1 MNFNK
6 IGFIGLG
13 LIGGSIA
20 QKIKQNK
27 PDTLIYATAGREST
41 INTAYEM
48 GIIENN
54 HKLSLQ
60 EFADFDLI
68 FLCAPVQKNLEYLK
82 ELKSII
88 KKDCIITD
96 VGSTKTEIHN
106 EAICIF

>member
-27 PDTLIYATAGREST
+27 TDTLIYATAGREST

-48 GIIENN
+48 RIIENN

-68 FLCAPVQKNLEYLK
+68 L
-82 ELKSII
+82 
-88 KKDCIITD
+88 T
-96 VGSTKTEIHN
+96 
-106 EAICIF
+106 